1 LDASTAIIEALYGAA
16 AGPGLWGGLLGQLS
30 AGVQAEVALCFV
42 EDFRSPTPPLF
53 ATTHADDPVMQRYVS
68 HHRDN
73 PWSRAAA
80 RAPVGR
86 TRRTEEA
93 VAERELRA
101 SPFFAEVLGPR
112 GLLHS
117 LGAVLEVRDSTIAAT
132 SFLRGSRAGPFSD
145 RELAW
150 MQGFVP
156 HLARAVDI
164 RLRLDEADLRY
175 QAALDCLAR
184 LDQGVLLFLS
194 DGRVGFA
201 NQAAAAV
208 LAPGDGLA
216 CRGGRLV
223 AALPE
228 ENARLERLIGATT
241 TRGHPSPGGE
251 TTVSRAAGRAP
262 LRVLV
267 APLPIATVRVARDT
281 PVAAAFLQDP
291 EGALTEAAHAL
302 GQTHGLTPAE
312 QRVAELIVSGCP
324 LPEAARR
331 LGVSL
336 HTVRTHAARVRRK
349 TGTRTQAAL
358 VAMVANGV
366 VRPRVR

>member
-1 LDASTAIIEALYGAA
+1 M
-16 AGPGLWGGLLGQLS
+16 LGQLS
-30 AGVQAEVALCFV
+30 AGVEAEVALCFV

-93 VAERELRA
+93 VAERDLRA

-112 GLLHS
+112 GLMHS
-117 LGAVLEVRDSTIAAT
+117 LGAVLEVRDGTVAAT
-132 SFLRGSRAGPFSD
+132 SFLRGARAGPFAD

-164 RLRLDEADLRY
+164 RRRLDEADLRY

-184 LDQGVLLFLS
+184 LDHGVLLFLS

-201 NQAAAAV
+201 NQAAEAL
-208 LAPGDGLA
+208 LAPGDGLT

-228 ENARLERLIGATT
+228 ENARLERLIGAAS
-241 TRGHPSPGGE
+241 TRGHPSPGG
-251 TTVSRAAGRAP
+251 RRPCHAP
-262 LRVLV
+262 RGGLPSASSSLR
-267 APLPIATVRVARDT
+267 
-281 PVAAAFLQDP
+281 
-291 EGALTEAAHAL
+291 
-302 GQTHGLTPAE
+302 
-312 QRVAELIVSGCP
+312 CP
-324 LPEAARR
+324 SPPC
-331 LGVSL
+331 GSP
-336 HTVRTHAARVRRK
+336 
-349 TGTRTQAAL
+349 GTR
-358 VAMVANGV
+358 
-366 VRPRVR
+366 P